1 MSIPEGGELEGE
13 VFSLEMEISP
23 NEEAV
28 EELAWTLEASAG
40 QFKLILARCNYLRLR
55 SGLVKRVQ
63 QLTNTEIEILNLQR
77 NDTTLYA
84 KIDAKVK
91 DKQPGA
97 LMVFHLES
105 VRELEQM
112 LSAANQVRE
121 EFRKNFDFPVVIW
134 VTDDVLRQMVR
145 LASDFESWATI
156 TEFVIP
162 THELISSLEEDT
174 NTLFATALTSETY
187 SISWQMG
194 YLRRQ
199 EIITRLKDLQVR
211 GEELEPA
218 LKASVEFVI
227 GQDAYL
233 NNQVDVALTHY
244 QQSWQFWHDLDNESI
259 EEEQKWGES
268 CPFVPFP
275 PYPQSP
281 TTIPHSTLHSP
292 KLRAGILL
300 FYIGLCYVQLAER
313 EYLGYQGKHV
323 QSHNHLQIA
332 ANYFQQC
339 FTTFTEA
346 NYPIL
351 AAKFINPLGEVLQQL
366 KAWDELQKLAHKSLS
381 LQQLYGN
388 PLQVAQAYGYLAE
401 VAASQ
406 GSWKQAK
413 EHAYTALHNIAKN
426 KINQQQYRALYLL
439 LLAQAEQNLG
449 QVERAVI
456 HLQMARDIGSEDNPH
471 QYIRILQALRSLYWE
486 QQRYLDAFRAKLEQ
500 RSIEQQYGFR
510 AFIGAGRIQPQ
521 RQAKLALTQ
530 MVQTRLIPSLQEETI
545 APEITASGRGRDVE
559 YLLERIARPDY
570 KLIVIHG
577 HSGVG
582 KSSLVQAGLLPALKN
597 ITIGAQDIL
606 PISMGVY
613 TNWVR
618 ELGKLL
624 EKALKERGIT
634 IEIGEKEGNF
644 AFPPFTSPSLDSP
657 AAILEI
663 LRQNEYRNLR
673 TVLIF
678 DQFEEFFFV
687 DPSPRKRRLFF
698 EFLGECLNILG
709 VKVILSLRED
719 YLHYLLEC
727 NRLPSMNII
736 NNDIL
741 SKNVLYQ
748 LGNFAPSDA
757 KSLIERLTQH
767 SNFHLEPALIEKL
780 VQDLAVQFEE
790 VRPIELQVVGAQLQT
805 ETITTLANYHESG
818 PKEELV
824 KRYLKEVVEDCGAEN
839 KQKAEL
845 ILYLLTD
852 EKGTRPLK
860 TRSELE
866 RELQLLADF
875 SVESYNL
882 DLVLRIF
889 VESGIVVFLPENP
902 DDRYQLVHDYL
913 AAFIQKQQKPKLN
926 ELIAELKIERTQRK
940 LSEEKLNLIYR
951 RALYATIAAVSGL
964 IILAIATLQFVST
977 K

>member
-1 MSIPEGGELEGE
+1 MKMPPWPILPADLFIASTIPIPL
-13 VFSLEMEISP
+13 
-23 NEEAV
+23 
-28 EELAWTLEASAG
+28 
-40 QFKLILARCNYLRLR
+40 
-55 SGLVKRVQ
+55 
-63 QLTNTEIEILNLQR
+63 
-77 NDTTLYA
+77 
-84 KIDAKVK
+84 
-91 DKQPGA
+91 
-97 LMVFHLES
+97 
-105 VRELEQM
+105 
-112 LSAANQVRE
+112 
-121 EFRKNFDFPVVIW
+121 
-134 VTDDVLRQMVR
+134 R
-145 LASDFESWATI
+145 LASDFESWATS

-162 THELISSLEEDT
+162 TNELISSLQEDT
-174 NTLFATALTSETY
+174 NTLFAIALTSDTY

-199 EIITRLKDLQVR
+199 EIVTTLKDLQLR
-211 GEELEPA
+211 GQELEPA
-218 LKASVEFVI
+218 LKASVEFVL
-227 GQDAYL
+227 GQNAYL
-233 NNQVDVALTHY
+233 KNQVDVALIHY
-244 QQSWQFWHDLDNESI
+244 QQSLQFWRQMSQ
-259 EEEQKWGES
+259 EEMEGWREIS
-268 CPFVPFP
+268 NSH
-275 PYPQSP
+275 SP
-281 TTIPHSTLHSP
+281 VQNP
-292 KLRAGILL
+292 KLRAGVLL
-300 FYIGLCYVQLAER
+300 FYIGLCYLQLAER
-313 EYLGYQGKHV
+313 ECLGYSFTEHV
-323 QSHNHLQIA
+323 QSRNYLETA

-339 FTTFTEA
+339 ITTCTEA
-346 NYPIL
+346 NYPFL
-351 AAKFINPLGEVLQQL
+351 VAKFINPLGEVLQQL
-366 KAWDELQKLAHKSLS
+366 EAWDELQNLAQKSLS

-388 PLQVAQAYGYLAE
+388 PLRVAQVYGFLAE
-401 VAASQ
+401 VEANK
-406 GSWKQAK
+406 GHWKEAK
-413 EHAYTALHNIAKN
+413 QNAYTALHNIAKN
-426 KINQQQYRALYLL
+426 KVNQQQYRALYLL

-449 QVERAVI
+449 QVERAVK
-456 HLQMARDIGSEDNPH
+456 HLQMARDIGSQDNPH

-530 MVQTRLIPSLQEETI
+530 IVQTRLIPSLQGETI

-559 YLLERIARPDY
+559 NLLQRIARPDY

-597 ITIGAQDIL
+597 KTIGLQDIL
-606 PISMGVY
+606 PIAMGVY

-624 EKALKERGIT
+624 ETALKERGIT
-634 IEIGEKEGNF
+634 IETGEKESNF
-644 AFPPFTSPSLDSP
+644 NFSPFTSASLDSAP
-657 AAILEI
+657 AILDI
-663 LRQNEYRNLR
+663 LRQNEQRNLR

-687 DPSPRKRRLFF
+687 DPSPTKRRLFF

-719 YLHYLLEC
+719 YLHYLLEF

-748 LGNFAPSDA
+748 LGNFAPPDA
-757 KSLIERLTQH
+757 KSLIERLTEH

-805 ETITTLANYHESG
+805 ENITTLSNYQECG

-824 KRYLKEVVEDCGAEN
+824 KRYLKEVVEDCGVEN
-839 KQKAEL
+839 KEKSEI

-875 SVESYNL
+875 SVETHNL

-889 VESGIVVFLPENP
+889 VESGIVVLLPENP

-926 ELIAELKIERTQRK
+926 ELIAELKRERNQRK
-940 LSEEKLNLIYR
+940 LSEEKLNVIYR
-951 RALYATIAAVSGL
+951 RAIYATTAAVSAL
-964 IILAIATLQFVST
+964 IILAIATLGFIWT